1 MFGWL
6 KDRFTNAGKLEKA
19 ARNATNA
26 ANKFGTTNSRNAAKK
41 QALDLEAAAATTKK
55 AVEMA
60 QNNLRSVQHR
70 CSSETD
76 IARKQLAQAQSSHN
90 KVKDTTF
97 QKIKRFATLG
107 RNAWGSRSAAVNV
120 AQKRL
125 ANAATKKRDQLQA
138 LAAKQKAAMDAE
150 EAALKRRKDIINSAL
165 GTAKAAATE
174 AKNAVVPLLVNKNTS
189 NNGANKYENVRGT
202 YTPPI
207 LLANNTTDPG
217 TPGSTPKANLFNSL
231 TVKGGG
237 RRGATRKP
245 RRR

>member
-6 KDRFTNAGKLEKA
+6 KERFTNAGKLEKA

-41 QALDLEAAAATTKK
+41 QALDLEAAAATTKQ

-60 QNNLRSVQHR
+60 QKNLKSVQDR

-125 ANAATKKRDQLQA
+125 RNAATKKREQLQA

-150 EAALKRRKDIINSAL
+150 EAALKRRKEIIASALTTANSAANA
-165 GTAKAAATE
+165 AKQNVLKNVANFKPSGNASKLNNFLKNGNNTS
-174 AKNAVVPLLVNKNTS
+174 AKN
-189 NNGANKYENVRGT
+189 NNISR
-202 YTPPI
+202 
-207 LLANNTTDPG
+207 PG
-217 TPGSTPKANLFNSL
+217 TPQA
-231 TVKGGG
+231 GG
-237 RRGATRKP
+237 RGRTH